1 MQIITFF
8 ISEDTFYFI
17 KPAEFESSKSKF
29 RKKEIRKTPRKID
42 KSISLQLPFQSN
54 RDEKSAKK
62 FG

>member
-54 RDEKSAKK
+54 RD
-62 FG
+62 